1 MWENISNANLHN
13 MKDVK
18 LEEQNALINKYNK
31 IINEMKEE
39 RQNTIIAHQNRIK
52 QIQDKYLN
60 EQKEITGNY
69 KSENEQLIEENK
81 KKEEEIKILNC
92 KIKAI
97 NEKYEKELNQQ
108 KEIIINLERKME
120 VLNKESIEQS
130 KQKLLENTDIYNKKI
145 YILQK
150 EKNDIKEKYL
160 KEIQEKINEIANL
173 NVKKRAL
180 ERRERDYINEI
191 LKLKETVKK
200 ECEERMFLIYSLE
213 EYQKKIEELNIKNY
227 ESNNDTFD
235 LKNKVSNSKN
245 DGILFKSRNFSNIT
259 LTKKKSTPTLK
270 PNRKIKNIKKQ
281 NWTIPNI
288 EK

>member
-1 MWENISNANLHN
+1 M
-13 MKDVK
+13 
-18 LEEQNALINKYNK
+18 
-31 IINEMKEE
+31 
-39 RQNTIIAHQNRIK
+39 
-52 QIQDKYLN
+52 
-60 EQKEITGNY
+60 
-69 KSENEQLIEENK
+69 
-81 KKEEEIKILNC
+81 
-92 KIKAI
+92 
-97 NEKYEKELNQQ
+97 
-108 KEIIINLERKME
+108 
-120 VLNKESIEQS
+120 
-130 KQKLLENTDIYNKKI
+130 
-145 YILQK
+145 
-150 EKNDIKEKYL
+150 